1 MSELLD
7 CCTWFLSSTWV
18 FFTDITLPGTELTLA
33 ALFTGL
39 LFISIAFRL
48 LSLILGFN
56 VGTPSD
62 SYGSRR
68 SKNVKISDKRKHD
81 DK

>member
-1 MSELLD
+1 MNELLEL
-7 CCTWFLSSTWV
+7 CTWFLSSAWA

-39 LFISIAFRL
+39 LFISIVFRL

-68 SKNVKISDKRKHD
+68 SKHTKISEERKHD